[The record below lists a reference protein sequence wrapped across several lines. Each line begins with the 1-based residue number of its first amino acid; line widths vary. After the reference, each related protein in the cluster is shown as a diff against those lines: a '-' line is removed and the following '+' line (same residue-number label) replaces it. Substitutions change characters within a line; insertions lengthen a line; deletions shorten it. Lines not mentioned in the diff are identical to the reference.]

1 MPIKPNDIVSSI
13 VTELKS
19 LNKSEQEELLVKL
32 RAKRLLR
39 KKRAPFSN
47 PEKNTKPASMQ
58 QIDKW
63 KHESRKA

>member
-1 MPIKPNDIVSSI
+1 MPIKDNDIVNSI

-39 KKRAPFSN
+39 KKRVRFSE
-47 PEKNTKPASMQ
+47 PEKNIKPASLQ

-63 KHESRKA
+63 KHESRKV